1 MIAQATFNGGNG
13 SFVVFPQTDTS
24 YSCTATSANG
34 ATATQSLTV
43 HVNTTPPNPPPGS
56 GPTVVVA
63 GGLSQST
70 FNRIVTL
77 DASASTSPN
86 PPLTFQW
93 TVASGTPIAI
103 SGANTPTPTVQ
114 LGNEAGEYDLNLT
127 VTDSKGGSTTVTVRI
142 NLLATHVP

>member
-13 SFVVFPQTDTS
+13 SFVVFPQTDAS
-24 YSCTATSANG
+24 YNCTATSANG

-43 HVNTTPPNPPPGS
+43 HVNTVTPPNPPP

-63 GGLSQST
+63 GGLSQT
-70 FNRIVTL
+70 TINRIVTL

-142 NLLATHVP
+142 TSLATHVP